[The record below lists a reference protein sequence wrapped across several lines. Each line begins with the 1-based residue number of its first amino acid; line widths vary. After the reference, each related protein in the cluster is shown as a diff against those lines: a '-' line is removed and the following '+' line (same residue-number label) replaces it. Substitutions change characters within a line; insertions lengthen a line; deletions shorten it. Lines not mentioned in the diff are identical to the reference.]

1 MTRMAK
7 GQALTGARAWYKEL
21 TRQSYSL
28 PRGPVGFQLG
38 CLLRQLAQYGPLIA
52 AHPDSADILADIA
65 AYWKV
70 FHR

>member
-1 MTRMAK
+1 MTRMTK
-7 GQALTGARAWYKEL
+7 GEALSGAHAWNWEL
-21 TRQSYSL
+21 TRKWYHP
-28 PRGPVGFQLG
+28 PRGVLGFQLG
-38 CLLRQLAQYGPLIA
+38 CLLRHLEQHGPLIA